1 MPSAA
6 ADPLNN
12 PPTTTP
18 PAIGHDVPPEL
29 LAAIERSADVKL
41 SDVPAEEIAHLVA
54 ISKKLGNDAFARGR
68 FREAATAY
76 TRAIAGD
83 AKDKALFGNRSA
95 ALLEMG
101 EREDALG
108 DALRCVALDATWPK
122 AFYRVGRACAS
133 LGDWVAAHDA
143 YAKCASLARDRGDP
157 SDAGVEHRL
166 AHASHRACALLDR
179 VASSVASK
187 RRDLAVR
194 LRTARRNDERH
205 AIETQWRQTM
215 QGPADYDATAYE
227 WRPTFL
233 PLMRTRVARR
243 EAFEKDHR
251 RLGMLR
257 HAALVAELDAP
268 RNAMRALEDAERTR
282 AYADAVEATFS
293 MRVRRGGDLLE
304 SSPPEQQRSS
314 SERALVLAGVG
325 AGVPALTSALAGFPS
340 VVSAER
346 DRFAYREARRG
357 IRANAHLLPPDARV
371 EVVDQ
376 RVELCDLDGSLG
388 GVPATCVVVDTF
400 DHGVFGGGALRAV
413 DAVAANRLATPDA
426 SCVPRR
432 VRTRAVLVK
441 LRTEQ
446 VAGFDLRCL
455 DAYRWHPQTARFPD
469 GLERDPHEVRSE
481 PFDADEV
488 DLQTRLRDGLMKS
501 TAGMKGARQSDDE
514 SRRGDDESRSG
525 DASAAWERDAVVRV
539 TATSTGPWNAVA
551 FWFEAELFSSG
562 GAVPDEN
569 EKSPPPRSIV
579 LRSTG
584 APPAFGADSD
594 SSSDS
599 SPATTTYTA
608 SSFGLGVQYVD
619 ESWAEAGSAI
629 ELRVRRDR
637 DQIFFT
643 TQPVPA
649 TRPRRAHIPRWHFD
663 MLNDAG
669 RNDAY
674 DRAIRKAVER
684 WKTRRSGGR
693 ERSNSRSGGKSIKTP
708 GPLVL
713 DAGAGS
719 GILSMMAVRAGADA
733 VVAIERQSHMADA
746 GEECAC
752 MNGYGAAIQFVCR
765 DVRRVFTRE
774 TAGQPREGLKPD
786 GQLVEM
792 TRKADAMVFEVF
804 DSGLI
809 GEGVLHVLAAAKARL
824 LRPGATLVPRRAR
837 MFAQLIE
844 HRVGEV
850 EVKIPMRRRAD
861 ASVSSVSSPNDGKNA
876 SEGENAEGPFETVR
890 LDVAQANRWRWRP
903 DYEGVDLE
911 RRADRWRGLCAP
923 FPIFSF
929 DFDAVAAETLAPDEL
944 AIDVEIE
951 IDEGGARGGED
962 GGGTEKVSDG
972 GASPSVC
979 NAVAFWFELDMD
991 DEGEITLS
999 TSPHQ
1004 GTKGQTWQQ
1013 AVQYLEEFEVRAGD
1027 VVPLIATHDTYGV
1040 AFKVDDA
1047 RFEDRAERST
1057 GVPLYD
1063 PNWGAEHARA
1073 QKITEDVARVIAQN
1087 PLEFRAAAETAVAAG
1102 ARPADLGLDVAAG
1115 AEFCLRMMS

>member
-1 MPSAA
+1 
-6 ADPLNN
+6 
-12 PPTTTP
+12 
-18 PAIGHDVPPEL
+18 
-29 LAAIERSADVKL
+29 
-41 SDVPAEEIAHLVA
+41 
-54 ISKKLGNDAFARGR
+54 
-68 FREAATAY
+68 
-76 TRAIAGD
+76 
-83 AKDKALFGNRSA
+83 
-95 ALLEMG
+95 MG

-133 LGDWVAAHDA
+133 LGDWVAARDA

-157 SDAGVEHRL
+157 PDAGVEHRL

-455 DAYRWHPQTARFPD
+455 DAYQVAPSDGQVPGRARARPARGSIRAVRRRRGRRTEKAQRRSPEID
-469 GLERDPHEVRSE
+469 RRERR
-481 PFDADEV
+481 DA
-488 DLQTRLRDGLMKS
+488 RG
-501 TAGMKGARQSDDE
+501 DDE
-514 SRRGDDESRSG
+514 SRRGDDESRRG

-562 GAVPDEN
+562 GAFPDEN
-569 EKSPPPRSIV
+569 ENETSPPPIV

-584 APPAFGADSD
+584 APPAGADSD
-594 SSSDS
+594 SSSS

-643 TQPVPA
+643 THPVPA

-719 GILSMMAVRAGADA
+719 GILSMMAVSAGADA

-792 TRKADAMVFEVF
+792 TRKADVMVFEVF

-861 ASVSSVSSPNDGKNA
+861 ASVSSVSSPNDGKMPPREKMPRDR
-876 SEGENAEGPFETVR
+876 SRPFAWTSRRRTVG
-890 LDVAQANRWRWRP
+890 AGAP
-903 DYEGVDLE
+903 IT
-911 RRADRWRGLCAP
+911 RAWTWSAAPDRWRGLCAP

-944 AIDVEIE
+944 AIDVEIARSTRA
-951 IDEGGARGGED
+951 ARGAVRTAAGPRRFPTAARRRRCVTRSRS
-962 GGGTEKVSDG
+962 GSSSTWTTRGR
-972 GASPSVC
+972 SPS
-979 NAVAFWFELDMD
+979 APPP
-991 DEGEITLS
+991 TR
-999 TSPHQ
+999 HQ
-1004 GTKGQTWQQ
+1004 GADVATSR
-1013 AVQYLEEFEVRAGD
+1013 AVPGEFEVRAGD

-1047 RFEDRAERST
+1047 AFEDRAERST